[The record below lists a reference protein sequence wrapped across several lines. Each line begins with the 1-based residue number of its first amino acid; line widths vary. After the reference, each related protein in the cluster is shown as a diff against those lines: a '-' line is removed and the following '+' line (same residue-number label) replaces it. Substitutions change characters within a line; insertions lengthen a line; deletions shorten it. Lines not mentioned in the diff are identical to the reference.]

1 MEEEDEKVLE
11 NVVRHHDDG
20 DDDDEKEDGGGGCND
35 DGIVLT
41 SDSKTGI
48 TKESEDEKF
57 ISRET
62 GNVKEEMKKTFGGKK
77 EEEEEAEI
85 SSVVL
90 REEKEK
96 KKVEAPPF
104 NFGQNDDDNKNDE
117 KMKKIPVRFKRNFC
131 CSLRVF
137 YLFFCAGS
145 SSPFASSSSCIRLY
159 RDVKNVERFI
169 VIIIIIVTCGFLCVV
184 GTRRRSKRAFIQD
197 FSRRGIGYR

>member
-62 GNVKEEMKKTFGGKK
+62 GNVKEEMKKTFGEKK
-77 EEEEEAEI
+77 EGEEAEI

-104 NFGQNDDDNKNDE
+104 SFGQNDDDNKNDE

-159 RDVKNVERFI
+159 RDMKNVERFI